1 MTQSMPWR
9 DLRATITED
18 GEAIE
23 SADLETYIG
32 ALIGGG
38 DNLSVNEQQTIDGEF
53 FATRI
58 LGFEEVQ

>member
-1 MTQSMPWR
+1 MLWR
-9 DLRATITED
+9 DLKATLIED

-23 SADLETYIG
+23 SADLETYVG
-32 ALIGGG
+32 ALIGES
-38 DNLSVNEQQTIDGEF
+38 DNLSMNEHQAIGGEF